1 MPATR
6 AGRRLRAA
14 ILARMRYHGVA
25 VRRMPPADLQEKVRP
40 GHTALVVL
48 DVLNDFCAE
57 GGMMDGEGADLTA
70 VQAAAGRIP
79 RLLAAARAAGV
90 LAVFVRNEYTSEA
103 NSYLSDVWLEQA
115 VRRRGASY
123 TERDV
128 CAAGSWNQD
137 FYGAVRP
144 LPAEPVVTKH
154 RYDAFLNTDL
164 DLILRANR
172 VDTVVLC
179 GVATNVCVET
189 TARAAFVRDYYVVV
203 AEDGTATYSQA
214 EHDAALA
221 TLDRYFGEVVA
232 IDVLAAA
239 WGAA

>member
-1 MPATR
+1 
-6 AGRRLRAA
+6 
-14 ILARMRYHGVA
+14 MRYHGVA
-25 VRRMPPADLQEKVRP
+25 VRRMPPADLEEKIRP

-57 GGMMDGEGADLTA
+57 GGMMDAEGADLTA

-79 RLLAAARAAGV
+79 RLLAAARAAAALV
-90 LAVFVRNEYTSEA
+90 VFVRNEYTS
-103 NSYLSDVWLEQA
+103 QA
-115 VRRRGASY
+115 
-123 TERDV
+123 T
-128 CAAGSWNQD
+128 
-137 FYGAVRP
+137 
-144 LPAEPVVTKH
+144 AEPIVTKH

-203 AEDGTATYSQA
+203 AEDT
-214 EHDAALA
+214 
-221 TLDRYFGEVVA
+221 
-232 IDVLAAA
+232 